1 MIILLA
7 QSRFPADQVA
17 EALRAE
23 GVTSAHFS
31 WEHTVRELR
40 LPKGLDQAVLIA
52 EEPKIIGIGERTKE
66 VRSMVGEQPHL
77 LVCAQAITDRDRRT
91 LTKFGANTIVTPRT
105 FSVEHVTERITA
117 ELILQGNEPVTS
129 FGSLYGGTKV
139 MRQLYS
145 DIETLAGLNDPVLI
159 LGETGTGKDLIA
171 RELHRCGRRS
181 GPFLKLNC
189 AEFRP
194 ELLRTE
200 LFGHAKGA
208 FTGADR
214 EKEGLLAAA
223 GEGTLFLDEIGELD
237 LQAQAMLL
245 QALEDRTFRPVGSNK
260 MEHFEAR
267 LVLATH
273 RNLEQMVEQGRFRQD
288 FFARVYDFILLAPPL
303 RQRRADI
310 PILVQRFLDQFNLEY
325 PDRKARITT
334 EAMDCLF
341 SSEWPEN
348 IRQLLKVI
356 RKAAVF
362 RNPDGTISP
371 AYLQSQVD
379 LTMQQRP
386 EQEVVNSTSFDPE
399 KDTIHDAIH
408 RLQKAYLKAL
418 LERTNGNK
426 EEAIKKSGLGRSRFY
441 TLLKELEIK

>member
-7 QSRFPADQVA
+7 HRKFPADQVA
-17 EALRAE
+17 KALCAE
-23 GVTSAHFS
+23 GVMSAHFC
-31 WEHTVRELR
+31 WEHTVRELS

-52 EEPKIIGIGERTKE
+52 EESKIIGVGERTKE
-66 VRSMVGEQPHL
+66 VRSMMGAQPHL
-77 LVCAQAITDRDRRT
+77 MVCAQAISDRERRT
-91 LTKFGANTIVTPRT
+91 LTESGADTIVTPRT

-139 MRQLYS
+139 MRRLYS

-171 RELHRCGRRS
+171 RELHRCGGRS

-200 LFGHAKGA
+200 LFGHAKGS

-223 GEGTLFLDEIGELD
+223 GAGTLFLDEIGELD
-237 LQAQAMLL
+237 MQAQAMLL

-260 MEHFEAR
+260 MQHFEAR

-273 RNLEQMVEQGRFRQD
+273 RTLEQMVEQGRFRQD
-288 FFARVYDFILLAPPL
+288 FYARIYDFTLSAPPL

-310 PILVQRFLDQFNLEY
+310 PILVEHFLNQFNLAY
-325 PDRKARITT
+325 PDRKAMMTT

-341 SSEWPEN
+341 LSEWPEN

-362 RNPDGTISP
+362 RNPDGTISS

-379 LTMQQRP
+379 LTAQQKP
-386 EQEVVNSTSFDPE
+386 QQEDLNSISFDPE
-399 KDTIHDAIH
+399 KDTIHDAT
-408 RLQKAYLKAL
+408 RRTQKAYLTAL

-441 TLLKELEIK
+441 TLLKELDIK